1 MNQENTFSYNYSARE
16 NKEVQEIRKKYLPE
30 KENKLEELKRLDK
43 RVQESGTLEALVVGV
58 LGFLLFGTGVCL
70 VIGVIGSGIWMV
82 ILGIFLGIIGAAG
95 MIAAYPVYCVV
106 FKKRKTELTPRIL
119 ELAAQLTGESV

>member
-30 KENKLEELKRLDK
+30 GENKLDELKRLDK
-43 RVQESGTLEALVVGV
+43 RVQESGMLEALVVGV

-70 VIGVIGSGIWMV
+70 TIGVIGSGIWLV
-82 ILGIFLGIIGAAG
+82 IMGIFLGIIGAAG
-95 MIAAYPVYCVV
+95 MIAAYPLYCVV
-106 FKKRKTELTPRIL
+106 FNKKKAELTPRIL
-119 ELAAQLTGESV
+119 ELAAQLSGESD